1 MIDIKEIRNNLEL
14 IKENLKKRNSQV
26 NIDEL
31 ILIDKNLRK
40 LISDKER
47 LESEKK
53 LISKSKD
60 EKNFLKSKRFSEEI
74 SNLDIKIEE
83 QKKKVE
89 TSSRESRETTLK
101 TSFVKKKIMKP
112 TIK

>member
-47 LESEKK
+47 LES
-53 LISKSKD
+53 
-60 EKNFLKSKRFSEEI
+60 
-74 SNLDIKIEE
+74 
-83 QKKKVE
+83 
-89 TSSRESRETTLK
+89 
-101 TSFVKKKIMKP
+101 
-112 TIK
+112 

>member
-31 ILIDKNLRK
+31 ILIDKNLFK

-47 LESEKK
+47 LESEK
-53 LISKSKD
+53 
-60 EKNFLKSKRFSEEI
+60 N
-74 SNLDIKIEE
+74 
-83 QKKKVE
+83 
-89 TSSRESRETTLK
+89 
-101 TSFVKKKIMKP
+101 
-112 TIK
+112 